1 MFKKICILAIFVLA
15 FEIVFS
21 IATKEC
27 RAGTFEVQSKQVGAN
42 EVWKYT
48 STVGFGEKITPHFGW
63 TGFVLSSN
71 TWGEAYVGPTYSPA
85 PWVTVAICAGIQDNP
100 QVSRFAAWYSLSH
113 GQWSLFHVMEDGA
126 GRWHKLLASY
136 DFGRGKVQYW
146 DQAGLGR
153 GPRVEVKVPSKK
165 ARITLYSAILWDGD
179 NTNNAFGLIK
189 TF

>member
-1 MFKKICILAIFVLA
+1 MLKKIITFTVVIFLQICLFNVLA
-15 FEIVFS
+15 H
-21 IATKEC
+21 
-27 RAGTFEVQSKQVGAN
+27 AGNVEFQAKQVGNA

-48 STVGFGEKITPHFGW
+48 STVGFGEKLSSQWGW

-71 TWGEAYVGPTYSPA
+71 TWGEAYFGPTYSPA

-136 DFGRGKVQYW
+136 DFDRGKAQYW
-146 DQAGLGR
+146 DQDGLGR
-153 GPRVEVKVPSKK
+153 GPRVELRMPGTKTRASV
-165 ARITLYSAILWDGD
+165 YGAILWDGD
-179 NTNNAFGLIK
+179 QVNQAFGLIK
-189 TF
+189 AF